1 MAKSGIK
8 INGSVL
14 VSCGKVVAV
23 GAEVGGV
30 EGWGGVSGQEALDSI
45 VSAGGVVHID
55 FAILASRCEVA
66 TIPAVTARVERV
78 GEGVGNN
85 GVVADHISGIE
96 VAIRVGGD

>member
-30 EGWGGVSGQEALDSI
+30 EG
-45 VSAGGVVHID
+45 
-55 FAILASRCEVA
+55 
-66 TIPAVTARVERV
+66 
-78 GEGVGNN
+78 
-85 GVVADHISGIE
+85 
-96 VAIRVGGD
+96 